1 MDWKH
6 EYDRAVVEKA
16 QLEERLVS
24 ALRLVAGLTVFSGDD
39 EGRIDIPA
47 QVMDA
52 ARGRRVDG
60 SQNDDG
66 SWTVIVHPADGDG

>member
-39 EGRIDIPA
+39 EGRIDIPV
-47 QVMDA
+47 QVMTA

-66 SWTVIVHPADGDG
+66 SWTVIVHPVDGDG